1 MTQGIKRI
9 EQLFEVRTPKNPA
22 VIAPF
27 DGQVSVYNSG
37 NYIKLK
43 IVGEQEKKPYLVKPG
58 YTIVVKEGEVLR
70 KGAEYA
76 VKGKS
81 KLKVDEE

>member
-27 DGQVSVYNSG
+27 D
-37 NYIKLK
+37 
-43 IVGEQEKKPYLVKPG
+43 
-58 YTIVVKEGEVLR
+58 
-70 KGAEYA
+70 
-76 VKGKS
+76 
-81 KLKVDEE
+81 